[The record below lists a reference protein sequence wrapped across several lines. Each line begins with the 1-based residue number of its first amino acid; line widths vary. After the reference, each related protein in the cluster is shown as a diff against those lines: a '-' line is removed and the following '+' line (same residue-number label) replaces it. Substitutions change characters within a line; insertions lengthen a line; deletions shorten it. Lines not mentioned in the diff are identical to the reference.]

1 MLALRRTVVRYRP
14 LVTVLALAALALAL
28 EAGKRW
34 C

>member
-1 MLALRRTVVRYRP
+1 MTVPRVRSRLRSLVGPLAI
-14 LVTVLALAALALAL
+14 LAIALAL

>member
-1 MLALRRTVVRYRP
+1 MTVPRIRTRLQGLVGPLAIVVI
-14 LVTVLALAALALAL
+14 ALAL

>member
-1 MLALRRTVVRYRP
+1 MTVPRTIARLRAHTTLLALV
-14 LVTVLALAALALAL
+14 AAALAL

>member
-1 MLALRRTVVRYRP
+1 MPVPRILVRFRTSVGPLALV
-14 LVTVLALAALALAL
+14 ALALAL